1 MFERK
6 VKSKIIKGFDN
17 SRITLINGAR
27 QCGKTT
33 LVKQIAEEKSINYIT
48 LDDPQ
53 KLQAAKSDPQNFI
66 DFYDFPVIIDEIQY
80 APELIPYIKQ
90 KADTV
95 NKKGMY
101 LLTGSSDFYK
111 NVRITES
118 LAGRM
123 LHYELYNLS
132 IAEINNYSENIINL
146 MFADNVSELV
156 DFNKKFKDKSFNR
169 FIKRIITGGFPEVQN
184 LDKEIR
190 SVWFQSYLDSRILK
204 DADIFFDIKKTNKML
219 DLITVLAAN
228 NSNLINTNTIAKKL
242 QLDFKTVQKYISLLE
257 AMFLIK
263 QVPNYSENIVKQVIK
278 QKKLHFSDTGLV
290 SAILNISEKKLI
302 SREEKYLGQLTENYI
317 YTELQKQSSFAKNK
331 VNIYHFRDL
340 RKNEVDFILKNSD
353 NKTIAIEVKSKSVI
367 GKKDISGI
375 LKFAENYR
383 DDLFR
388 AYVFYS
394 GNEIIPVANDKK
406 LKIYLLPAKM
416 LS

>member
-242 QLDFKTVQKYISLLE
+242 QLDFKTVQKYTSLLE

-302 SREEKYLGQLTENYI
+302 SREEKYLGQLAENYI